1 MFRQMCNTSRIAF
14 RHVIPIRSVKPSP
27 TLLLCLLPASIPAF
41 AAGLGELT
49 VNSRIGEPLQAEVRI
64 IAEPDEKLEAFCF
77 SLAVIKDAE
86 LPVIASARLQLEQ
99 GSDGTLLRI
108 SAMEALLE
116 PLAMLRLR
124 AGCGVEL
131 QRDYIVMPLLP
142 DSQEASAAAASRP
155 IRTTA
160 PPVLS
165 ETREM
170 ETAPRPAPPP
180 RPPAPPKPPPPEPT
194 ERGDRLVLGNAPMQ
208 LDYNLPP
215 SIIEET
221 EARLFRMETSLS
233 RLNESLQ
240 KLEGAIAIG
249 SEIRAVEQELQ
260 MATAIQQA
268 PAPAAGPAASASPA
282 PEAAPAPAASTDW
295 LQWLQLLGGAL
306 LGGALTALALNK
318 LGRLIPGYR
327 RQ

>member
-1 MFRQMCNTSRIAF
+1 M
-14 RHVIPIRSVKPSP
+14 KPSP

-64 IAEPDEKLEAFCF
+64 IAEPDEMLEAFCF
-77 SLAVIKDAE
+77 SLAVVKDAE

-108 SAMEALLE
+108 SAMDALLE
-116 PLAMLRLR
+116 PLAMLRLN

-131 QRDYIVMPLLP
+131 QRDYIIMPLLP
-142 DSQEASAAAASRP
+142 DSQEASAMIASRP

-160 PPVLS
+160 PPVIR
-165 ETREM
+165 ETREP
-170 ETAPRPAPPP
+170 ESTTRAAPPP
-180 RPPAPPKPPPPEPT
+180 RPLTPPKPPPPAPR

-221 EARLFRMETSLS
+221 EARMFRMETSLS
-233 RLNESLQ
+233 RLSESLQ
-240 KLEGAIAIG
+240 KLEEAVAIG
-249 SEIRAVEQELQ
+249 SELKAAEQELQ
-260 MATAIQQA
+260 MATAMQE
-268 PAPAAGPAASASPA
+268 APAAGPSPLPGHT
-282 PEAAPAPAASTDW
+282 PEAAPAPTASTDW
-295 LQWLQLLGGAL
+295 FQWLQLLGGAL